1 MNKLLSFATGLL
13 CGAAVG
19 STLALLLTPASGNHL
34 REQIQQRIDQALTEA
49 KRARLETEVRLRE
62 TYLKE
67 VNREQ

>member
-1 MNKLLSFATGLL
+1 MNKLLSFAAGLL
-13 CGAAVG
+13 SGAAVG
-19 STLALLLTPASGNHL
+19 STLALLLAPASGNAM
-34 REQIQQRIDQALTEA
+34 REQIQQRIDQAFSEA